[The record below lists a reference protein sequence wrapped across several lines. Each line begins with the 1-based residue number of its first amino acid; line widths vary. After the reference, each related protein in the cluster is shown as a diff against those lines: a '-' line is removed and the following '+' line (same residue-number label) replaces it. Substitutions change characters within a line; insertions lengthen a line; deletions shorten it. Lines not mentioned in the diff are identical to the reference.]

1 MKSLSSADAN
11 RHFSAVLREVSKGE
25 EVIVVSRGTP
35 VARIVGVKA
44 ADASRQSAKAALMK
58 RLRTQPA
65 TGTRNWTRAELYV

>member
-58 RLRTQPA
+58 RLRAQPA